1 MLRPPSELP
10 DFEKTKIMEQKI
22 KSSYSPLSKKLK
34 QKMDYQ
40 NLVRQSHKLFIK
52 INLKQIQ
59 RKRPHIQKIEYSQHT
74 KKKTHRTSMYKSGIE
89 KI

>member
-40 NLVRQSHKLFIK
+40 NLVR
-52 INLKQIQ
+52 
-59 RKRPHIQKIEYSQHT
+59 
-74 KKKTHRTSMYKSGIE
+74 
-89 KI
+89 